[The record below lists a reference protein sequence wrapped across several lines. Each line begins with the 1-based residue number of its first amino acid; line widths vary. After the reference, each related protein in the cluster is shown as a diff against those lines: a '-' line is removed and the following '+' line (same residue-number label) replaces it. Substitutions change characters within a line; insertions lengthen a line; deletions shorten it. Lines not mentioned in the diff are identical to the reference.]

1 MLVPDKGNDRVMME
15 RLSLL
20 ASSLT
25 VLAFAAACAPSEQ
38 RLVSIESRQAAT
50 EAQVA
55 DLQTAQQNIIA
66 RLVQVRQELDNSL
79 QPLRTQSADRG
90 ENLRSMEREITALEA
105 EMVEIDTRIVRLT
118 EQYAAGGGPASETAS
133 TGTAMPPPR
142 GARAPSALAPSGA
155 QQSAATTLY
164 NSAYNDYLRE
174 NWELCVQGFEEYARR
189 YQSSDRA
196 DNARYWI
203 GMCERERGQLSA
215 AHTAFQSVVRDH
227 PNSDLIPD
235 AMLNDGL
242 ILKEE
247 GRERAAA
254 ESFRRLIQAYA
265 DSDAAFLACGQLREL
280 GLQRPGTCEQ

>member
-1 MLVPDKGNDRVMME
+1 MR

-20 ASSLT
+20 ASSMS
-25 VLAFAAACAPSEQ
+25 VLALASACASGEQ
-38 RLVSIESRQAAT
+38 RLVNIESRQAAM

-66 RLVQVRQELDNSL
+66 RLVQVRQEIDNSL

-90 ENLRSMEREITALEA
+90 EDLRSMGREVTALESEMA
-105 EMVEIDTRIVRLT
+105 EMDARIARLT
-118 EQYAAGGGPASETAS
+118 EQLAAGGGAPSEATR

-142 GARAPSALAPSGA
+142 GAQAPSARAPSGA
-155 QQSAATTLY
+155 QQSAANTLY

-174 NWELCVQGFEEYARR
+174 NWELCVQGFEEYVRR
-189 YQSSDRA
+189 YETSDRT

-227 PNSDLIPD
+227 PDSDLVPD